1 MVHKTGEEIS
11 PEVGVLIC
19 AVSGNAVR
27 WLRQLGGVFLGDCV
41 VIVGPGQQGLAGAV
55 VASECGAEPVI
66 VVGLSRDKRR
76 VAMAREL
83 GAHLTVEAEKEDAFQ
98 VVRHATKGRM
108 AKLVMDVSGSE
119 AGARMA
125 LELAGKR
132 AR

>member
-19 AVSGNAVR
+19 AVLGNAVR
-27 WLRQLGGVFLGDCV
+27 WLRQLGGVSLGDCV
-41 VIVGPGQQGLAGAV
+41 VIIGPGQQGLAGV
-55 VASECGAEPVI
+55 GVASECGAEPII
-66 VVGLSRDKRR
+66 VVGLSRNKRR

-108 AKLVMDVSGSE
+108 ARLVMDVSGSE

>member
-1 MVHKTGEEIS
+1 
-11 PEVGVLIC
+11 
-19 AVSGNAVR
+19 
-27 WLRQLGGVFLGDCV
+27 
-41 VIVGPGQQGLAGAV
+41 
-55 VASECGAEPVI
+55 
-66 VVGLSRDKRR
+66 
-76 VAMAREL
+76 MAREL

-108 AKLVMDVSGSE
+108 ARLVMDVSGSE